1 MAKTSSVFDALYVAS
16 GKSEYT
22 QSKTFPT
29 PSSGLELHLWRKVQL
44 KFLFVRTPQSCHK
57 PWTKKQNGSTATFRV
72 SYSRYPNW
80 KGYKKT
86 CAEDKNASQILF
98 NSAYYLAKQE
108 RPFSGSPDLIKL
120 QEKNKTPGINECYR
134 NDRVAANFTD
144 SIAKVTKDSFAKK
157 LAKARY
163 FCILTDGS
171 TDIAL
176 LRKKPV
182 YVLFHLCGKPT
193 LKFLSIEPANNA
205 NAEGIHS
212 CIKQA

>member
-1 MAKTSSVFDALYVAS
+1 M
-16 GKSEYT
+16 
-22 QSKTFPT
+22 
-29 PSSGLELHLWRKVQL
+29 
-44 KFLFVRTPQSCHK
+44 
-57 PWTKKQNGSTATFRV
+57 
-72 SYSRYPNW
+72 
-80 KGYKKT
+80 
-86 CAEDKNASQILF
+86 CAEDKNACQILF

-120 QEKNKTPGINECYR
+120 QEKNKTPRINECYR

-144 SIAKVTKDSFAKK
+144 SIAKVTKGSFAKN

-163 FCILTDGS
+163 FCILSDGS
-171 TDIAL
+171 TDSSVTEE
-176 LRKKPV
+176 KPV
-182 YVLFHLCGKPT
+182 YVLFLLCGKPT